1 MGFVQ
6 IFILFEFA
14 ALKNGTFDQFK
25 QHSNKNTKTTTM
37 TKIKF
42 NFDSHSA
49 KEAQTIYTKKV

>member
-6 IFILFEFA
+6 IFIL
-14 ALKNGTFDQFK
+14 LKNGTFDQFK